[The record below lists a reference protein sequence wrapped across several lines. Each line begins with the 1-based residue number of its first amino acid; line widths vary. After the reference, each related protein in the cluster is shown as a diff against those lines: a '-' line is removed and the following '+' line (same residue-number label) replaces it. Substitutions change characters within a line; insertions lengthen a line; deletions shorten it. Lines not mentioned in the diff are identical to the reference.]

1 MRRRWSEPRDTRA
14 APYSPTQVATNT
26 SPVCSE
32 TRRTPSRPRP
42 CHPRKLDEAMA
53 TSLRDCGFYSSS
65 VRILVWSCFF
75 YVCCFDARH
84 WSNRQIAHPRVL
96 AAAREARAY
105 WRSVRGI

>member
-1 MRRRWSEPRDTRA
+1 M
-14 APYSPTQVATNT
+14 VN
-26 SPVCSE
+26 

>member
-42 CHPRKLDEAMA
+42 CHPHKLDSSNATMA
-53 TSLRDCGFYSSS
+53 EKATAKMVTQVANKILDDFSEHSLWHRPGE
-65 VRILVWSCFF
+65 WSGQ
-75 YVCCFDARH
+75 VDH
-84 WSNRQIAHPRVL
+84 LIHNGEL
-96 AAAREARAY
+96 
-105 WRSVRGI
+105 G

>member
-1 MRRRWSEPRDTRA
+1 MRRRWSEPRDTCA
-14 APYSPTQVATNT
+14 APYSPTRVATNT

-75 YVCCFDARH
+75 FMC
-84 WSNRQIAHPRVL
+84 
-96 AAAREARAY
+96 AASTPDIGPTAKLPTHGCWLQQEKH
-105 WRSVRGI
+105 GPTGDL